1 MKTTFHAPQKNI
13 LKLVSKSN
21 IKKIVILALATIIFT
36 SCTDNEN
43 TTAIP
48 PTAAAFKG
56 ITQSGIKK
64 NTQNFTATAGAGV
77 ITLTSAK
84 GVVITLN
91 GNALTKNGN
100 PVTGAIDIKF
110 IEL

>member
-1 MKTTFHAPQKNI
+1 MNTTKKSKTNNLNTLNIMKTTFHAPQKNI

-64 NTQNFTATAGAGV
+64 NT
-77 ITLTSAK
+77 
-84 GVVITLN
+84 
-91 GNALTKNGN
+91 
-100 PVTGAIDIKF
+100 
-110 IEL
+110 